1 MSLRTVQVSRR
12 YEFNSFVLSTLHLK
26 GPFLDFIRDCYD
38 DRMQHS

>member
-12 YEFNSFVLSTLHLK
+12 YESNSFVFSTLHPK
-26 GPFLDFIRDCYD
+26 GPLLGFIRDCYD